1 MRKKVSL
8 VTPSA
13 LTLSVPRSELC
24 SYLRAAISEQ
34 RRIDATYASHEGSIS
49 SSQAAALSIEARPD
63 KEADVRLVLPPEPQP
78 GKGGKIK
85 SGQRKHR
92 HTTKAGLPSQIAIS
106 TDQAVRIPRQD
117 YCIPSIS
124 SIQVTSHCCGSTLV
138 DIGPPRPQ
146 SRVDHR

>member
-1 MRKKVSL
+1 MSLVHAQLVYANIPAFWCYQESTRPTSKSGPSCERMRKKVSL
-8 VTPSA
+8 KLLSI
-13 LTLSVPRSELC
+13 LTMSVPRNELC

-92 HTTKAGLPSQIAIS
+92 HTTKAGLPSQNRH
-106 TDQAVRIPRQD
+106 Q
-117 YCIPSIS
+117 
-124 SIQVTSHCCGSTLV
+124 H
-138 DIGPPRPQ
+138 
-146 SRVDHR
+146 